1 MTLSKLG
8 KLCCTPTE
16 GNQFNDKYSKYADE
30 TERKG
35 IWLRRVRMNN

>member
-8 KLCCTPTE
+8 KLRCTPTK
-16 GNQFNDKYSKYADE
+16 GDQFNDKYSKYTDE

-35 IWLRRVRMNN
+35 VWLRKVGMNN